1 MYRNIL
7 VPLDRSVE
15 SEGILDVIPQL
26 VDSEGQTTLLAVI
39 PPGRTRSMG
48 ELVVLGTQQEEE
60 ERSRAMYYLNR
71 IASPLRDSS
80 INASAAVVVH
90 QSVAEAI
97 VAYAERN
104 DVDLISMFTH
114 DRRGLAKLVKGS
126 VSKEVERRARIPV
139 RIFRPEDLAERQSLA
154 VAGQADAGTVD
165 YSSVDL
171 FARLSADQI
180 ARIVAL
186 GREVNIEEGRS
197 LGEGN
202 EAGQSLYVIIS
213 GEAHLTAH
221 AEVGEIAVRLAGPG
235 ESFPL
240 AALLGEGAL
249 ITSGRALSDMT
260 VLQVP
265 RSTFLDLCAHDNAL
279 GMGVYAN
286 AAQLFA
292 NRYSSTLTQLGIS
305 AAREMRDMDAEPY
318 QAT

>member
-1 MYRNIL
+1 MYQNVL
-7 VPLDRSVE
+7 VPLDRTVE
-15 SEGILDVIPQL
+15 SEGILDVIPRL
-26 VDSEGQTTLLAVI
+26 VDSEGQVTLLAVI
-39 PPGRTRSMG
+39 PPGRTRAMG
-48 ELVVLGTQQEEE
+48 ELVVLGQQQEEE
-60 ERSRAMYYLNR
+60 ERARVLYYLNR
-71 IASPLRDSS
+71 IAVRLRDSS
-80 INASAAVVVH
+80 ISTSTAVVVH
-90 QSVAEAI
+90 QSVPAGI
-97 VAYAERN
+97 VAYANRN
-104 DVDLISMFTH
+104 GSDLISMFTH